1 MAMGSISVL
10 PMTNKLFAEAQS
22 ERQLNDKLRR
32 EMPHGS
38 VIIRGG
44 VKQFSNEQLVALTE
58 LIQDY
63 DDFEPRQ
70 RAGDLHDSGTL
81 MFEGVEVIWR
91 IENYDDAV
99 TMETSDDVGHRI
111 DRRVL
116 VVMQACEM
124 ECPTR
129 CHNITILQTKR

>member
-1 MAMGSISVL
+1 
-10 PMTNKLFAEAQS
+10 MTNEFVVEAQL

-38 VIIRGG
+38 MIIRGG

-63 DDFEPRQ
+63 DDFEQERGT
-70 RAGDLHDSGTL
+70 GDLHYSGTL

-99 TMETSDDVGHRI
+99 TMEISDDVSHRI
-111 DRRVL
+111 VRRVL
-116 VVMQACEM
+116 VIMQACALE
-124 ECPTR
+124 
-129 CHNITILQTKR
+129 

>member
-1 MAMGSISVL
+1 
-10 PMTNKLFAEAQS
+10 MTNEDTEAQQ
-22 ERQLNDKLRR
+22 ERQLNDTLRR

-44 VKQFSNEQLVALTE
+44 VKQVSNEQLVALTE
-58 LIQDY
+58 LIQNY
-63 DDFEPRQ
+63 DDFEPGQ

-81 MFEGVEVIWR
+81 IFEGEEIVWW
-91 IENYDDAV
+91 IENYADSV

-116 VVMQACEM
+116 VIMQACEM

-129 CHNITILQTKR
+129 CHNITKFAD

>member
-10 PMTNKLFAEAQS
+10 PMTNEFVVEAQL

-44 VKQFSNEQLVALTE
+44 AKQFSNEQLVALTE

-63 DDFEPRQ
+63 DDFEPGQ
-70 RAGDLHDSGTL
+70 RTGDLHDSGAL
-81 MFEGVEVIWR
+81 MFDGQVVVWR
-91 IENYDDAV
+91 IEACDR
-99 TMETSDDVGHRI
+99 EQSKCSDIKTAAQRH
-111 DRRVL
+111 L
-116 VVMQACEM
+116 VVTLAGE
-124 ECPTR
+124 
-129 CHNITILQTKR
+129 ID